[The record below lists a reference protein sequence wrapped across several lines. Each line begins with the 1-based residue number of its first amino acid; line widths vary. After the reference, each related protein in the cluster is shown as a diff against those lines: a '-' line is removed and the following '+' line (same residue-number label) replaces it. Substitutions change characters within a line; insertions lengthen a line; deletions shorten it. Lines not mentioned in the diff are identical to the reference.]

1 MSFTSI
7 VGLAGAVVSP
17 LLVLKPLLL
26 ALLPLLVLAPL
37 LLVLLPLL
45 GLSPLLVFL
54 LEELPL
60 PSSFAIATIPPIAA
74 TPAATHN
81 QLGLNAQNGV
91 ATLLPPNACGANTCS
106 ASKVTA
112 SLSTPLCGT

>member
-1 MSFTSI
+1 M
-7 VGLAGAVVSP
+7 
-17 LLVLKPLLL
+17 
-26 ALLPLLVLAPL
+26 LLPLLALPPL

-45 GLSPLLVFL
+45 ALSPLLVLLPLLVLSPLLVFL

-60 PSSFAIATIPPIAA
+60 PSSFAIAIIPPIAA